1 MPILLRAHHARMSLN
16 NQTRRRITMNVSS
29 NKQHFHTIVI
39 GGGQAGLAIGY
50 YLARQGRDFVILE
63 ANDHIGASWSKRW
76 DRLQLFTPARYSSL
90 PGLSLS
96 ASAGRY
102 LTKDEVADY
111 LEIYAF
117 RFHLPVWMNTAVDA
131 LSRGDDRYLLT
142 TGDHRLSADHVVVA
156 TGAFQHPR
164 VPDFASQ
171 LDREIAQVH
180 SSEYH
185 NPTQLLDGDVLV
197 VGAGNSGAEIALE
210 VAQSRCTWLAG
221 RDTGH
226 IPKSYPPIILQL
238 YWWLMHRALCTDN
251 AIGRRF

>member
-1 MPILLRAHHARMSLN
+1 
-16 NQTRRRITMNVSS
+16 MNVSS
-29 NKQHFHTIVI
+29 NKQHFNTIVI

-63 ANDHIGASWSKRW
+63 ANDHIGASWRKRW

-90 PGLSLS
+90 PGLPLS
-96 ASAGRY
+96 ASAGTF

-111 LEIYAF
+111 LETYAF

-226 IPKSYPPIILQL
+226 IPKSYP
-238 YWWLMHRALCTDN
+238 R
-251 AIGRRF
+251 